1 MINSKQMKNYLG
13 FILLLLTIFS
23 CGTKTNLSTDATVA
37 ATEKTT
43 SKIDANKNL
52 KETLSEGTLTDK
64 EGFNDIGTFKY
75 YVFFDENS
83 HELSKI
89 KNVEIINK
97 TISETYYFSDNKLI
111 SITSETAN
119 TFVKQI
125 YIQKKRVVSI
135 EHINAEDEKLLLDKA
150 KHFQKA
156 FIKAH

>member
-1 MINSKQMKNYLG
+1 MKNYLG
-13 FILLLLTIFS
+13 FILLILTVFS
-23 CGTKTNLSTDATVA
+23 CGTKANLSADAAVA

-43 SKIDANKNL
+43 SKINANKNI
-52 KETLSEGTLTDK
+52 KETLSEGALTDK

-75 YVFFDENS
+75 YVFFDEKS

-89 KNVEIINK
+89 KNVEIINE

-119 TFVKQI
+119 TPVKKM
-125 YIQKKRVVSI
+125 YIQNKRVVSK

-150 KHFQKA
+150 KRFQKA